1 LKLDPSETGRGR
13 PDASRNWRFGR
24 WAAIAAAGA
33 LLLLATV
40 LPMARTP
47 SAPAG
52 VVSRHPS
59 GQPPAATNEPARLH
73 PASDAEAWAS
83 LPERLSGEAAP
94 LPAWA
99 RILARSLPRTTAA
112 MLELDHLHR
121 SRSPLDPELRG
132 QIRWVAA
139 RAIGSAYGEA
149 CALADLRRAGL
160 NDVADHLA
168 GHGPASFS
176 PARQA
181 VLDFA
186 ATLTSAPQSVTDAEV
201 ARLIAKHGEKQ
212 VVAMVLLVAHANFQD
227 RLLLA
232 LGVSVE
238 TGGPLPSANVR
249 FARRPFGIASNPPLR
264 SKPDPTKVNALSTQS
279 AMPWTSLDVQALR
292 HRLDQQR
299 ARRPRIRLPED
310 NTSANRWGLVGQT
323 YQPELATAWS
333 SCTQAF
339 GEEANQDPVFE
350 QSLFWVV
357 TGTKGCF
364 Y

>member
-1 LKLDPSETGRGR
+1 MGQS
-13 PDASRNWRFGR
+13 
-24 WAAIAAAGA
+24 
-33 LLLLATV
+33 
-40 LPMARTP
+40 P

-52 VVSRHPS
+52 IGSQAGDPV
-59 GQPPAATNEPARLH
+59 AAPGRTTKVNEPRFA

-83 LPERLSGEAAP
+83 LPERASGEPAP

-121 SRSPLDPELRG
+121 SRSPLAADLRG
-132 QIRWVAA
+132 QVRWAAA
-139 RAIGSAYGEA
+139 RANGSVYGEA
-149 CALADLRRAGL
+149 YALADLRAAGL
-160 NDVADHLA
+160 DDVADCLSTD
-168 GHGPASFS
+168 GPRSIDSLRRAL
-176 PARQA
+176 
-181 VLDFA
+181 LDFVA
-186 ATLTSAPQSVTDAEV
+186 KLSSAPQSITDAEV
-201 ARLIAKHGEKQ
+201 AKLIETYGEKQ
-212 VVAMVLLVAHANFQD
+212 LVAIVLLVAHASFQD
-227 RLLLA
+227 RLVLT

-238 TGGPLPSANVR
+238 SGGPLPPVNVR

-264 SKPDPTKVNALSTQS
+264 TKPEPAETGALPGF
-279 AMPWTSLDVQALR
+279 APKAWTGLD
-292 HRLDQQR
+292 LDTIRGEMDKQR
-299 ARRPRIRLPED
+299 ARQPRIRLPAD
-310 NTSANRWGLVGQT
+310 DTGANRWGLVGQT